1 MTILAMIL
9 IALGGLFGFGGILL
23 SANRSQP
30 GDAQLSLGMVLI
42 GFTLVAI
49 GIVAMQEAVAFRA
62 VAGVG

>member
-30 GDAQLSLGMVLI
+30 GDGPLALIMLGMGL
-42 GFTLVAI
+42 FLVAL
-49 GIVAMQEAVAFRA
+49 GVAAMQEAVAFRA
-62 VAGVG
+62 AAGVG